1 MTANLITASAN
12 IIRLLCRNFTLT
24 PVIIFAFF
32 TEYVTICIQNIAYKL
47 KVFSTKEKKTEMT
60 SAERKKG
67 ILIHLKICNNLLGL
81 RDEIKSRFEWMLIAN
96 CFQAAVMIITSS
108 YYTIE
113 SIFDGYLAHVIWNS
127 VDTAQFFFRVW
138 LICYMADRL
147 RQSVSNFTNSYFI
160 D

>member
-1 MTANLITASAN
+1 MHSKYCLQAES
-12 IIRLLCRNFTLT
+12 
-24 PVIIFAFF
+24 IFH
-32 TEYVTICIQNIAYKL
+32 
-47 KVFSTKEKKTEMT
+47 
-60 SAERKKG
+60 ERKGNGNDICRTKKG
-67 ILIHLKICNNLLGL
+67 NLNTFKICNNLLGL